1 MQYLQKQNNTDK
13 DLLEYQSLLKELES
27 RNIFKL
33 PSEGPITFKDRLLRE
48 IPEHKQ
54 FILRI
59 DRYIERR
66 YGPK

>member
-33 PSEGPITFKDRLLRE
+33 PSEGPITFKERLIRSYLALE
-48 IPEHKQ
+48 NKSG
-54 FILRI
+54 
-59 DRYIERR
+59 IEPLTR
-66 YGPK
+66 PQEV